1 MSVFDDEFN
10 ILEHWNIPKLLDE
23 GEIRTQELKC
33 TYSLESVSDKDSG
46 VLIQRIAKHSD
57 NYEDISQDVTPPT
70 KNEVTQKRSA
80 LKELNSSKTIAGSGN
95 VLLFNVTPLQKKL
108 RPLKFSNANF
118 QSRVILEQQTDHSP
132 RKVKGV
138 WCCEKHRIE
147 ARNTRERGKRER
159 RKALAAQNAFEHYPF
174 QRRKNRQWCCFNH
187 QNQSRNQ
194 RRRWQRCHGNKQA

>member
-108 RPLKFSNANF
+108 RLLKFPNVNC

-187 QNQSRNQ
+187 QKQFRNE
-194 RRRWQRCHGNKQA
+194 RRRGNKQV

>member
-1 MSVFDDEFN
+1 MSVLDGEFN

-23 GEIRTQELKC
+23 GEIRTQEPEC

-46 VLIQRIAKHSD
+46 VPTQPIAKHSD
-57 NYEDISQDVTPPT
+57 NYEDIRQDVMPPT

-95 VLLFNVTPLQKKL
+95 SVLFNVTPLQKKL
-108 RPLKFSNANF
+108 RPLKCSNVNC
-118 QSRVILEQQTDHSP
+118 QSRLILEQQIDHSP
-132 RKVKGV
+132 CKVKGV

-187 QNQSRNQ
+187 QKQFRNE
-194 RRRWQRCHGNKQA
+194 RRRGNKQA